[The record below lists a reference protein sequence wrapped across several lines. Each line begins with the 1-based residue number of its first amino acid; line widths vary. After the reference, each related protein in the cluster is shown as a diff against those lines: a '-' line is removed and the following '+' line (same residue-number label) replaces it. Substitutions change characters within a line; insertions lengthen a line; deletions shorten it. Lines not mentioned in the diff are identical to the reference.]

1 MAKSSKKSQE
11 AINEQ
16 ENGNINHEAENMNN
30 EAMEQQAQE
39 AQEQA
44 APENETPEQ
53 KSARLVREEQLKE
66 AKTYIG
72 HKAMYVPAEDYEFHP
87 ATVVGAVVDSKG
99 TVLVALRTEDG
110 KRVTKKFG
118 SKLLRVLDEM
128 AEKPVRSRTKTEKQP
143 VTDEVIAAHREKIGL
158 PVTLDELEGRVRGVQ
173 VDKRTSQI
181 YLTIHLADGSKR
193 HSKMNNENLH
203 FGEADNETETI
214 RTAYFALLD
223 QRAQGSKSSPER
235 QVQAFGAGFIKAYKA
250 LVEAGKMEETE
261 NLVACIEAVMEEA
274 KALNQTAAN
283 AAPEAPAEE
292 AAE

>member
-1 MAKSSKKSQE
+1 MAKNSKKSQE
-11 AINEQ
+11 AKEQ
-16 ENGNINHEAENMNN
+16 ENGNINPEAENMNN
-30 EAMEQQAQE
+30 EAMEQQE

-128 AEKPVRSRTKTEKQP
+128 AEKPVRSRTKTERQP
-143 VTDEVIAAHREKIGL
+143 VTDEVIAKHREMIGL

-193 HSKMNNENLH
+193 HSKINNENLH

-274 KALNQTAAN
+274 KALNQTAAS
-283 AAPEAPAEE
+283 AETEETAEE

>member
-1 MAKSSKKSQE
+1 MAKSSKKTQE
-11 AINEQ
+11 AIEK
-16 ENGNINHEAENMNN
+16 ENGNINPEAETVNN
-30 EAMEQQAQE
+30 QAAEQE
-39 AQEQA
+39 AQEAAEQA
-44 APENETPEQ
+44 AQEEETPEE

-87 ATVVGAVVDSKG
+87 ATVVGAVIDSRG

-110 KRVTKKFG
+110 KRITKKFG

-128 AEKPVRSRTKTEKQP
+128 AEKPVRSRTRTEKQP
-143 VTDEVIAAHREKIGL
+143 ITDEAIELHRSKVGL

-193 HSKMNNENLH
+193 HTKLTNENLH
-203 FGEADNETETI
+203 FGEADKLTEEI
-214 RTAYFALLD
+214 RTAYVTLLN

-235 QVQAFGAGFIKAYKA
+235 QIQAFGAGFIKAYKA
-250 LVEAGKMEETE
+250 LVEAGRMEETE
-261 NLVACIEAVMEEA
+261 NLVACIEEIVEQA
-274 KALNQTAAN
+274 KTLKPKTD
-283 AAPEAPAEE
+283 E
-292 AAE
+292 AAEAAAMAE